1 MKHLL
6 AVTLLAVCAATPA
19 IAREGPQ
26 DGTENGRAL
35 PARFE
40 ADRVF
45 LDETTADGRPI
56 VFFTDSGGGR
66 YVTTAAAERLNL
78 ALTPIPDAPEGGPT
92 HLTVYPELAPGSP
105 TAPLPDGPL
114 PVMSGVAL
122 PGWPSDHDS
131 MLGGAWFADRIWT
144 FDYPGRRLTAEA
156 ASWTPSDGAE
166 ILPLGFQVEDGAR
179 TTHFP
184 RIEVRIGG
192 ESIAL
197 LLDTGATTALTPD
210 ALAAVGDDGP
220 SMRATSMISDTVF
233 RRWRAA
239 HPDWRV
245 IEAAQ
250 IGTRSAMIEVPVVR
264 IGDISVGPVW
274 FTHRPDR
281 AFHDYMS
288 SMMDAPIEGA
298 LGGNALREL
307 VMTIDYP
314 GARAA
319 FRRAE

>member
-1 MKHLL
+1 MRRLFATSLL
-6 AVTLLAVCAATPA
+6 TICLVGPA
-19 IAREGPQ
+19 FAQG
-26 DGTENGRAL
+26 GRVL

-45 LDETTADGRPI
+45 LDETTSDGRPV

-66 YVTTAAAERLNL
+66 YITSPAAERLGL

-92 HLTVYPELAPGSP
+92 HLAAWPVLAAGSP
-105 TAPLPDGPL
+105 TAPLPEGPL
-114 PVMSGVAL
+114 PVMGGSVL
-122 PGWPSDHDS
+122 PGWTPDHDA

-144 FDYPGRRLTAEA
+144 FDYPRGRLTSEPAT
-156 ASWTPSDGAE
+156 WTPPAGGVV
-166 ILPLGFQVEDGAR
+166 LPLGFQVEDGAR

-184 RIEVRIGG
+184 RIEVRIDG
-192 ESIAL
+192 ETIAL
-197 LLDTGATTALTPD
+197 LLDTGATTALTPE
-210 ALAAVGDDGP
+210 ALAAIGDGGP
-220 SMRATSMISDTVF
+220 AMRATSMISDTVF
-233 RRWRAA
+233 NRWRTA

-250 IGTRSAMIEVPVVR
+250 IGTRSAMIEAPSVE
-264 IGDISVGPVW
+264 IGGLSVGPVW

-288 SMMDAPIEGA
+288 SMMNAPVEGA
-298 LGGNALREL
+298 LGGNAFSDL

-319 FRRAE
+319 FRRGS

>member
-1 MKHLL
+1 MKRLFAIPLL
-6 AVTLLAVCAATPA
+6 AICLVGPAAA
-19 IAREGPQ
+19 QEGRP
-26 DGTENGRAL
+26 L

-45 LDETTADGRPI
+45 LDETTADGRPV

-66 YVTTAAAERLNL
+66 FITADAAARLDL
-78 ALTPIPDAPEGGPT
+78 TPTPIPDAQEGGPT
-92 HLTVYPELAPGSP
+92 HVTLYPGLAAESP
-105 TAPLPDGPL
+105 TLPLPEGSIPVMGGAPLP
-114 PVMSGVAL
+114 
-122 PGWPSDHDS
+122 GWTTDYDA

-144 FDYPGRRLTAEA
+144 FDYPQGRLTAEPTT
-156 ASWTPSDGAE
+156 WTPPAGAVV
-166 ILPLGFQVEDGAR
+166 LPLGFQVEDGVR

-184 RIEVRIGG
+184 RMEVRIDG
-192 ESIAL
+192 ETIAL
-197 LLDTGATTALTPD
+197 LLDTGATTALTPE
-210 ALAAVGDDGP
+210 ALAAVGDGGP

-233 RRWRAA
+233 QRWRTA

-250 IGTRSAMIEVPVVR
+250 IGTRSAMIEVPVVE
-264 IGDISVGPVW
+264 IAGIPVGPVW
-274 FTHRPDR
+274 FTHRSDN
-281 AFHDYMS
+281 AFRTYMS

-298 LGGNALREL
+298 LGGNAFSDL

-319 FRRAE
+319 FTRAPAN

>member
-1 MKHLL
+1 MRCLL
-6 AVTLLAVCAATPA
+6 AIPLLAVCLAAPA
-19 IAREGPQ
+19 AAQ
-26 DGTENGRAL
+26 DGRPL

-40 ADRVF
+40 AGRVF
-45 LDETTADGRPI
+45 LDETTSDGRPI

-66 YVTTAAAERLNL
+66 FVTAQAAARLGL

-92 HLTVYPELAPGSP
+92 HLTTYPGLAADSP

-114 PVMSGVAL
+114 PVMSGSAL
-122 PGWPSDHDS
+122 PGWPSDYDA
-131 MLGGAWFADRIWT
+131 MLGGAWFADRVWT
-144 FDYPGRRLTAEA
+144 FDYPRGQLTAEP
-156 ASWTPSDGAE
+156 ASWAPSTDAVV
-166 ILPLGFQVEDGAR
+166 LPLGFQVEGGAR

-184 RIEVRIGG
+184 RIEVRIDG
-192 ESIAL
+192 ETIAL

-210 ALAAVGDDGP
+210 ALAAVGDGGP

-250 IGTRSAMIEVPVVR
+250 IGTESAMIEAPVVE
-264 IGDISVGPVW
+264 IGGIPVGPVW
-274 FTHRPDR
+274 FTHRPDN
-281 AFHDYMS
+281 AFRTYMS
-288 SMMDAPIEGA
+288 SMMNAPVEGA
-298 LGGNALREL
+298 LGGNALGDL
-307 VMTIDYP
+307 IMTIDYP

-319 FRRAE
+319 FTRSP